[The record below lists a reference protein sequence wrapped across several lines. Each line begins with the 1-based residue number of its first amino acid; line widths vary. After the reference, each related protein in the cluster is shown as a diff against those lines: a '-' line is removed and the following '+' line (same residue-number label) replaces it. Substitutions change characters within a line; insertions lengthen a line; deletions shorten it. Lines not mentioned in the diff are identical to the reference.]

1 MVAIAVF
8 LTGCA
13 QLPRSG
19 AIGVGPNVQIES
31 TDDYLYYSPSLP
43 SPGDSQQQIVTG
55 FLSAGNGPQ
64 NDYEVARS
72 YLANNFK
79 SEWSASDEVLVQQGA
94 TVFDLIDESNARV
107 ELQVSATIDANG
119 IDNLAPFS
127 FFNVVSEDPPH
138 IMFSTVRTGNKN
150 KDTLNN
156 ILANQQFVVNLV
168 TEDVVEQMNTTSQPV
183 AADVNEFE
191 LANVTPIESIY
202 IKPKRVKES
211 LVQFECEMVHHYFI
225 EKHQNGGACIII
237 GKIITMH
244 IDDSIL
250 MENHKIDLEKY
261 KPVARL
267 AGSNYSKLGEIFSIK
282 R

>member
-1 MVAIAVF
+1 MQFDIQNTESSALYKL
-8 LTGCA
+8 LTGTVI
-13 QLPRSG
+13 PRPI
-19 AIGVGPNVQIES
+19 AWV
-31 TDDYLYYSPSLP
+31 
-43 SPGDSQQQIVTG
+43 
-55 FLSAGNGPQ
+55 
-64 NDYEVARS
+64 
-72 YLANNFK
+72 
-79 SEWSASDEVLVQQGA
+79 
-94 TVFDLIDESNARV
+94 
-107 ELQVSATIDANG
+107 ATIDENG

-127 FFNVVSEDPPH
+127 FFNIVSEDPPH
-138 IMFSTVRTGNKN
+138 LMFSTVRTGNKN

-168 TEDVVEQMNTTSQPV
+168 TQDVVEKMNTTSQSV
-183 AADVNEFE
+183 APNINEFE
-191 LANVTPIESIY
+191 LANVTPLNSIF

-225 EKHQNGGACIII
+225 ENHQNGGACIII

-261 KPVARL
+261 QPVARL

>member
-1 MVAIAVF
+1 MQFDIQNTESSALYKL
-8 LTGCA
+8 LTGTVI
-13 QLPRSG
+13 PRPI
-19 AIGVGPNVQIES
+19 AWV
-31 TDDYLYYSPSLP
+31 
-43 SPGDSQQQIVTG
+43 
-55 FLSAGNGPQ
+55 
-64 NDYEVARS
+64 
-72 YLANNFK
+72 
-79 SEWSASDEVLVQQGA
+79 
-94 TVFDLIDESNARV
+94 
-107 ELQVSATIDANG
+107 ATIDENG

-127 FFNVVSEDPPH
+127 FFNVVSDDPPH

-168 TEDVVEQMNTTSQPV
+168 TEDVVAQMNSTSQSV
-183 AADVNEFE
+183 APNINEFE
-191 LANVTPIESIY
+191 LANVTPLDSIF

-250 MENHKIDLEKY
+250 MDNHKIDLEKY

-267 AGSNYSKLGEIFSIK
+267 AGSNYSKLGKIFSIK

>member
-1 MVAIAVF
+1 MQFDIQNTESSALYKL
-8 LTGCA
+8 LTGTII
-13 QLPRSG
+13 PRPI
-19 AIGVGPNVQIES
+19 AWV
-31 TDDYLYYSPSLP
+31 
-43 SPGDSQQQIVTG
+43 
-55 FLSAGNGPQ
+55 
-64 NDYEVARS
+64 
-72 YLANNFK
+72 
-79 SEWSASDEVLVQQGA
+79 A
-94 TVFDLIDESNARV
+94 TVDE
-107 ELQVSATIDANG
+107 NG

-168 TEDVVEQMNTTSQPV
+168 TEDVVEQMNTTSQSV
-183 AADVNEFE
+183 AADVNEFQ
-191 LANVTPIESIY
+191 LAKVTPIESIY

-211 LVQFECEMVHHYFI
+211 LVQFECEMVNHYFI